1 MTTSSFGRDHRSS
14 SDGGEDTDE
23 KSHDEHSNDVS
34 IAKGTCL
41 GEWEPYKIVPLYSK
55 HRDGLF
61 DPTDIFAALNDTSAS
76 NLPRYKECP
85 IWHPER
91 QQQDDTNIQESVL
104 WKLPELQGFLS
115 KRIRRQFL
123 RNGNEMEQAAV
134 WKVLCL
140 LTTLQLVDDYIRNPT
155 NGGTVPT
162 DTEGSTIPEQT
173 ENEEEDDDDDDDDD
187 EMMMTM
193 LMEVWPLLQE
203 FVDWKTFHY
212 IFLQVKHHLYMV
224 TVPHPLTTYAQRTL
238 FELDQKEYQQSS
250 TILSSIETNG
260 KMSTSC
266 NTQLPHRLQASQLW
280 LDVVANQ
287 PQRVVG
293 ILLQNPLVQSNS
305 EKHNVMPI
313 QQSCIPNTCLE
324 LKEHDHSS
332 PPISCRWISLYDLPV
347 KQQSKVSWTLYTRP
361 SPSRCGCFKCTRFD
375 PSRAT
380 IGADQIQW
388 AQQLAHSYFQNG
400 DLDQALLLYRKCHDT
415 LARDLANDNDN
426 YETVVPSTNKSLT
439 KSLLHVPIMADLW
452 HSIGAVLLTQL
463 KFTQAQLHWRDG
475 TQYQDHHKEI
485 QEQWIKQDAYR
496 YFDTPTI
503 PTHDPSK
510 IPSYMALPSSI
521 SCQSNSQSV
530 FMASNVVDEKT
541 CQHLIQIALDHAATA
556 GGWTTNRHYAV
567 PTQDLPV
574 HKVPKLSEW
583 FQKWMFSTL
592 FPLLCRQFGQA
603 NKRNEEDSLD
613 VRFYVHDAF
622 LVRYEATSS
631 NNFLPLHYDE
641 STHSCVV
648 ALNDEF
654 DGGGTY
660 VYDLD
665 EIVTPPTGGM
675 VSFRGN
681 KTLHGGSPVTSGIRY
696 ILAIFLYLDNDA
708 AVHLSKSGDD
718 IETSCLKR
726 KRDQLGVD
734 TDKNEKNDGFHFS
747 FF

>member
-1 MTTSSFGRDHRSS
+1 MTTSSFGRDYRSS

-23 KSHDEHSNDVS
+23 KSRDGYGNDVS

-41 GEWEPYKIVPLYSK
+41 GDWEPYKIVPLYSK
-55 HRDGLF
+55 QRDGLF

-91 QQQDDTNIQESVL
+91 QQQDNTNIQESVL
-104 WKLPELQGFLS
+104 WKLPELQRFLS

-140 LTTLQLVDDYIRNPT
+140 LTTLQLVDDYIRNPN
-155 NGGTVPT
+155 NGGTILT
-162 DTEGSTIPEQT
+162 NSESTITEQT
-173 ENEEEDDDDDDDDD
+173 ENEEEND
-187 EMMMTM
+187 EMMMTI
-193 LMEVWPLLQE
+193 LMEVWPLLQG

-212 IFLQVKHHLYMV
+212 IFLQVKHRLHMV
-224 TVPHPLTTYAQRTL
+224 TIPHPLTIYAQRTL

-250 TILSSIETNG
+250 KILSSIQTNG

-266 NTQLPHRLQASQLW
+266 PTPLPHRLRASQLW
-280 LDVVANQ
+280 MDVVANL

-293 ILLQNPLVQSNS
+293 ILLQNPLVRSNS
-305 EKHNVMPI
+305 EKHNVMPM

-324 LKEHDHSS
+324 LEENGHNSLS
-332 PPISCRWISLYDLPV
+332 ISCRWISLYDLPTQ
-347 KQQSKVSWTLYTRP
+347 QQSKIAWTLCTRP
-361 SPSRCGCFKCTRFD
+361 PPFRCGCFKCTCFD
-375 PSRAT
+375 PSRPT

-388 AQQLAHSYFQNG
+388 AQQLAHSFFQNG
-400 DLDQALLLYRKCHDT
+400 DLDEAFLLYRKCHDT
-415 LARDLANDNDN
+415 LARDLAYDND
-426 YETVVPSTNKSLT
+426 ESVVPSTNRSLT

-485 QEQWIKQDAYR
+485 QEQLIKQDAYR
-496 YFDTPTI
+496 YFDIPTI

-510 IPSYMALPSSI
+510 IPSYTALPSSL
-521 SCQSNSQSV
+521 SRQSNSQSV
-530 FMASNVVDEKT
+530 FMAFNVVDEKT

-574 HKVPKLSEW
+574 HKVPKLLEW
-583 FQKWMFSTL
+583 FQKWMFSML
-592 FPLLCRQFGQA
+592 FPLLCRQFGPADKQ
-603 NKRNEEDSLD
+603 NEEDSLG

-665 EIVTPPTGGM
+665 ETVTPPTGGM
-675 VSFRGN
+675 VSFQGN
-681 KTLHGGSPVTSGIRY
+681 KSLHGGSPVTSGIRY

-708 AVHLSKSGDD
+708 AVHISKSGDD
-718 IETSCLKR
+718 IETTCLKR
-726 KRDQLGVD
+726 KRNQLGFD
-734 TDKNEKNDGFHFS
+734 THKNDKQNGFRFS